1 MATTDPDPQEFQSL
15 LDTTM
20 SKSISKAISS
30 AMGAM
35 SSTISDSITQA
46 LKQVQPHPTPA
57 LTHTPPEGR
66 LPGRKALTKRR
77 HSQDPPPMQVDPAL
91 IDMPQAVHD
100 GAQQPRNR
108 ASGRATATR
117 DWKRAKAHDVLSD
130 SDEEGDEGSDAPY
143 SDPVKASRES
153 SSP

>member
-30 AMGAM
+30 DMGAM

-46 LKQVQPHPTPA
+46 LKQVQPHSTPA

-77 HSQDPPPMQVDPAL
+77 HSQDPPPCRLSMMA
-91 IDMPQAVHD
+91 
-100 GAQQPRNR
+100 RNNR
-108 ASGRATATR
+108 AIELLGELRLPETGKGLRPMMYCLTQTR
-117 DWKRAKAHDVLSD
+117 RGMRGLTPRTLTRTRTS
-130 SDEEGDEGSDAPY
+130 SQR
-143 SDPVKASRES
+143 VKASRES

>member
-1 MATTDPDPQEFQSL
+1 
-15 LDTTM
+15 
-20 SKSISKAISS
+20 
-30 AMGAM
+30 MGAM

-46 LKQVQPHPTPA
+46 LKQVQPHSTPA

-143 SDPVKASRES
+143 SDPYEDELSE
-153 SSP
+153 